1 MTCLCQPGC
10 FLSAVRARAPSR
22 HDILALSASECG
34 YIKNPSVV
42 CCCAGGMRSGYE
54 KPCIAL
60 RPVLSWRPVC
70 RYPSVVSCSSR
81 FLLIF
86 SFSSSHAASVRGS
99 GVCECVHSS
108 SHSANA
114 ALLCADSFMNSSSL
128 SSSSLFLVSSPAL
141 EVEYS
146 QLSHV
151 MVVPHLL
158 FYMYNN
164 IARLFL
170 LFSAV
175 FSWFLSKFNII
186 ELRKTLFQ
194 SPHAYSS
201 ASCSIIADLASFMC
215 FIT

>member
-108 SHSANA
+108 SHSFRE
-114 ALLCADSFMNSSSL
+114 CRPVVCRFFYEFKQSQ
-128 SSSSLFLVSSPAL
+128 LFLVSSPAL

>member
-114 ALLCADSFMNSSSL
+114 ALLPVVCRFFYEFKQSQ
-128 SSSSLFLVSSPAL
+128 LFLVSSPAL

-175 FSWFLSKFNII
+175 FSWFLSKFNIA
-186 ELRKTLFQ
+186 EHRKTL
-194 SPHAYSS
+194 SRAPHAYSS
-201 ASCSIIADLASFMC
+201 ASCSIIADLAIFMC

>member
-128 SSSSLFLVSSPAL
+128 SSSSSVAL
-141 EVEYS
+141 PSVEYS

>member
-1 MTCLCQPGC
+1 
-10 FLSAVRARAPSR
+10 
-22 HDILALSASECG
+22 
-34 YIKNPSVV
+34 
-42 CCCAGGMRSGYE
+42 MRSGYE

-114 ALLCADSFMNSSSL
+114 ALLCADSVVCRFFYEFKQSQ
-128 SSSSLFLVSSPAL
+128 LFLVSSPAL

-151 MVVPHLL
+151 MVVPHFQ

-164 IARLFL
+164 ITRLFL

-175 FSWFLSKFNII
+175 FSWFLSKFNIVVHH
-186 ELRKTLFQ
+186 KTLFQ
-194 SPHAYSS
+194 PPHAYSS
-201 ASCSIIADLASFMC
+201 ASCSIIADLAIFMC

>member
-1 MTCLCQPGC
+1 
-10 FLSAVRARAPSR
+10 
-22 HDILALSASECG
+22 
-34 YIKNPSVV
+34 
-42 CCCAGGMRSGYE
+42 MRSGYE

-114 ALLCADSFMNSSSL
+114 ALLRADSFMNSSSL
-128 SSSSLFLVSSPAL
+128 SSSSLLLVGRLAL

-146 QLSHV
+146 QFFHM
-151 MVVPHLL
+151 MVVLHFQ

-175 FSWFLSKFNII
+175 FSWFLSKFNIVVHH
-186 ELRKTLFQ
+186 KTLFQ
-194 SPHAYSS
+194 PPHAYSS
-201 ASCSIIADLASFMC
+201 ASCSIIADLAIFMC

>member
-1 MTCLCQPGC
+1 
-10 FLSAVRARAPSR
+10 
-22 HDILALSASECG
+22 
-34 YIKNPSVV
+34 
-42 CCCAGGMRSGYE
+42 MRSGYE

-70 RYPSVVSCSSR
+70 RYPSVLSCSSR

-108 SHSANA
+108 SHSAKS
-114 ALLCADSFMNSSSL
+114 ALLRADSFMNSSSL
-128 SSSSLFLVSSPAL
+128 SSSSFVGRLAL

-146 QLSHV
+146 QFFHV
-151 MVVPHLL
+151 MVVPHFQ

-175 FSWFLSKFNII
+175 FSWFLSKFNIVVHH
-186 ELRKTLFQ
+186 KTLFQ
-194 SPHAYSS
+194 PPHAYNS
-201 ASCSIIADLASFMC
+201 ASCSIIADLAIFMC

>member
-99 GVCECVHSS
+99 GVRMCPFLFPFRECRPVVCRFFYEFKQSQ
-108 SHSANA
+108 
-114 ALLCADSFMNSSSL
+114 
-128 SSSSLFLVSSPAL
+128 LFLVSSPAL